1 MPGESDGA
9 GTVVSVGEGLDAGV
23 DEGWGVGVC
32 EAVDSSVRSDVC
44 TGGMTTVGEERTIPA
59 TSGAQAGRV
68 SRKSASP
75 IHKNLCFMGISEKI
89 PRTANSCFSLET
101 G

>member
-9 GTVVSVGEGLDAGV
+9 GTVVSVGDGLGVGV

-32 EAVDSSVRSDVC
+32 DAVGSSVGLDVC
-44 TGGMTTVGEERTIPA
+44 IGGKTTVGEERTIPA
-59 TSGAQAGRV
+59 ASGAQAGRV
-68 SRKSASP
+68 SRKSAIP
-75 IHKNLCFMGISEKI
+75 IHKNLFFMGKSEKI
-89 PRTANSCFSLET
+89 PRIANSCFSLET